1 MDFLNCYKL
10 VDENVVSGI
19 TVNDFESIIVEDNKT
34 TLLKK
39 AVLQMIPVME
49 PELKDNL
56 NSVSETSLTFIREPG
71 KKDTESKDYIVVEV
85 NPSEW
90 KLCYDRDVFGILD
103 PCGTNGN
110 IILLLHKGTKHAL
123 VKANNNRVVFGVSD
137 ENKPVVSTV
146 NRAALLLESVVHN
159 DLMKMASKLPSQ
171 VLLAAPKT
179 SPKSRR
185 S

>member
-1 MDFLNCYKL
+1 MDFLRCYKL
-10 VDENVVSGI
+10 VDETVADGI
-19 TVNDFESIIVEDNKT
+19 TVNNFESIIVDDVKAT
-34 TLLKK
+34 VLKK

-49 PELKDNL
+49 PELKDSL

-71 KKDTESKDYIVVEV
+71 KKDTESKDCIVVEV

-103 PCGTNGN
+103 PCGLNGN

-123 VKANNNRVVFGVSD
+123 VKADNSHVVFGVSD

-146 NRAALLLESVVHN
+146 NRAAMMLESVVHN
-159 DLMKMASKLPSQ
+159 DLMKLASKLPSQ
-171 VLLAAPKT
+171 SLLVAPKT